1 MQQPASRAV
10 ITDAYLPSGS
20 QVGVTLSG
28 TGYDAYT
35 NVCYTASGTGTSQSW
50 GGSDD
55 VLLSSSAA
63 TLYSYYPYS
72 STVSSDA
79 IPVETAS
86 QTDYLYG
93 TPVTGISEAKA
104 STGVTLNH
112 ALANL
117 KITVAKGSHA
127 GTGVV
132 SKISVAGA
140 GIATG
145 GTFNAATATPGY
157 TAYSGEG
164 SLVERTLT
172 STLGSPVDLMV
183 VPTGTSSAVTFTVT
197 VDGTDYTATS
207 SAVALQMGAA
217 YAYTLALNS
226 SFLTVS
232 SFGVAGWST
241 GTGGAMVL
249 DKVPDKTIYVYAV
262 NPDFSLVDYNTAT
275 TSAVGV
281 AVVAGNHK
289 FMIAKSDATDGTNN
303 TWYWGENLYNKDVA
317 GITNISTGNGYLP
330 KPNGT
335 YQYTPYL
342 SDDFTTWT
350 EGVLSDFAGKANTA
364 AIIKAYTE
372 HSVSMKTRDMC
383 SVLNMFN
390 ATSDGSNANK
400 NDWYVPACGQLG
412 IMYLAKSDINAA
424 LGKIGGTAL
433 VDSYYW
439 SSSEGESRYAWYVHF
454 LDGYV
459 YSNPKS
465 GNRLVRF
472 VRDI

>member
-10 ITDAYLPSGS
+10 ITDAFLPSGS

-50 GGSDD
+50 AGSDD
-55 VLLSSSAA
+55 VLLTSSAA
-63 TLYSYYPYS
+63 TLYSYFPYS

-117 KITVAKGSHA
+117 KITVAKGSYA
-127 GTGVV
+127 GTGAVT
-132 SKISVAGA
+132 KISVSGA

-164 SLVERTLT
+164 SPVERTL
-172 STLGSPVDLMV
+172 SSSLGTPVDLMV
-183 VPTGTSSAVTFTVT
+183 VPTGTSAGVTFTVT

-217 YAYTLALNS
+217 YAYTLTLNS
-226 SFLTVS
+226 SFMAVS

-241 GTGGAMVL
+241 GTGGSMVL
-249 DKVPDKTIYVYAV
+249 DKYVDKTIYVYAV
-262 NPDFSLVDYNTAT
+262 NSDFSLVDYSSAT
-275 TSAVGV
+275 TDAVGV
-281 AVVAGNHK
+281 AIVAGNHK

-303 TWYWGENLYNKDVA
+303 TLYYDYDESNLSL
-317 GITNISTGNGYLP
+317 TNYSKADGTNSSGYL
-330 KPNGT
+330 GGSST
-335 YQYTPYL
+335 SQL
-342 SDDFTTWT
+342 STDFTTWT
-350 EGVLSDFAGKANTA
+350 GGALSDFDGKGNTA
-364 AIIKAYTE
+364 VIEA
-372 HSVSMKTRDMC
+372 SSSNSRDMC
-383 SVLNMFN
+383 SVLNTFN
-390 ATSDGSNANK
+390 STSDGSNAGK
-400 NDWYVPACGQLG
+400 NDWYVPACGQLAL
-412 IMYLAKSDINAA
+412 MYLAKTKINAA
-424 LGKIGGTAL
+424 LYKIGGSGLANNN
-433 VDSYYW
+433 YW
-439 SSSEGESRYAWYVHF
+439 SSSGGLSNRAWYVSI
-454 LDGYV
+454 D
-459 YSNPKS
+459 S
-465 GNRLVRF
+465 GNVSSYSPKVDTYRVRF
-472 VRDI
+472 VRDIE